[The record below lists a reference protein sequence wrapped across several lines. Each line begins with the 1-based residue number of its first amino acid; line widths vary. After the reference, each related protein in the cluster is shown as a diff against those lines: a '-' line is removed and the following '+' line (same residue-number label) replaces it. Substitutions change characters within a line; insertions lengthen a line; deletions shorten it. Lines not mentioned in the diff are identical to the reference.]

1 MGRAIVFDAAPRGIG
16 PGGSVRAVERPT
28 TILMMMMMVLMVM
41 MMIVMVVMMAVP
53 LAGVGAFEFGPRSGR
68 YGRVQLSSSMPL

>member
-16 PGGSVRAVERPT
+16 PGGNVRAVERPT
-28 TILMMMMMVLMVM
+28 TILMMMMVVMLVVMVM
-41 MMIVMVVMMAVP
+41 MMAVS
-53 LAGVGAFEFGPRSGR
+53 LAGVGAFEFGSRSGR